1 MNQQAVLHEIEK
13 QYMKPE
19 IPELRAGDT
28 VRVHVRVREAGKER
42 TQMFEGV
49 IIARKHGG
57 VRDTITV
64 RKISYGV
71 GVERTFPIHAPVVSQ
86 LEVVRRGKVRRA
98 KLYYLR
104 ERFGKAARLKED
116 MSRPRNTMVKTAA
129 AVVAEAVEEPVVAVV
144 AEVAAP
150 VEEVTTPV
158 IAEEATTPV
167 MEMETP
173 VETADPVEAVE
184 ETAPVAAE
192 VENIEETVAEM
203 AETAEETAVETEA
216 TELDAAT
223 EEVAASSTDEDT
235 PATNET
241 AEEEKS

>member
-42 TQMFEGV
+42 TQIFEGV

-104 ERFGKAARLKED
+104 ERFGKSARLKED

-129 AVVAEAVEEPVVAVV
+129 AHIEEEAEEPIAAFV

-150 VEEVTTPV
+150 V
-158 IAEEATTPV
+158 IAEEAIAPV
-167 MEMETP
+167 MEAEAPVAETAP
-173 VETADPVEAVE
+173 VEAAEEAAPKAVVEEAAPVEAVE
-184 ETAPVAAE
+184 EAAPV
-192 VENIEETVAEM
+192 VE
-203 AETAEETAVETEA
+203 ETEA
-216 TELDAAT
+216 VV
-223 EEVAASSTDEDT
+223 EEPAETDET
-235 PATNET
+235 PEPSEAAGGE
-241 AEEEKS
+241 EEEKS

>member
-1 MNQQAVLHEIEK
+1 MNQQAVLYEIEK

-42 TQMFEGV
+42 TQIFEGV

-104 ERFGKAARLKED
+104 ERFGKSARLKED

-129 AVVAEAVEEPVVAVV
+129 AHIEEEAEEPIAAFV

-150 VEEVTTPV
+150 V
-158 IAEEATTPV
+158 IAEEAIAPV
-167 MEMETP
+167 MEAEAPVAETP
-173 VETADPVEAVE
+173 PVEAAEEAASVEAVE
-184 ETAPVAAE
+184 EAAPA
-192 VENIEETVAEM
+192 VE
-203 AETAEETAVETEA
+203 ETEA
-216 TELDAAT
+216 VV
-223 EEVAASSTDEDT
+223 EEPAETDET
-235 PATNET
+235 PEPSESSGDE
-241 AEEEKS
+241 EEEKS